1 MVDIFLDPDDIE
13 VVADWYTKNK
23 HRLDVEV
30 RGIFLVMLPNGE
42 PVIVEELYDKE
53 SN

>member
-13 VVADWYTKNK
+13 IIADWYNTNK
-23 HRLDVEV
+23 HRLDEI

-42 PVIVEELYDKE
+42 PVIVEEPYDE
-53 SN
+53 